1 MRKVLDRNTEL
12 EMYWHKLG
20 CNFAQAD
27 RVFDECMKEAKALL
41 SKQGIMTY
49 IENARFLGKMGRG
62 AEPLLVY
69 LEEAPG
75 VASVVGEQALDD
87 MREHAHYMS
96 THTNFKAMVPYLQ
109 TIGAV
114 TRRLQSYELFKRYNE
129 IVIDMLDRTSVSVLG
144 HHTTFPSLGL
154 IGMLQQAPRLLIWLF
169 L

>member
-1 MRKVLDRNTEL
+1 MPKVLDRNTEL
-12 EMYWHKLG
+12 EMYWQKLG

-75 VASVVGEQALDD
+75 VARSEERRVGKECRSRGA
-87 MREHAHYMS
+87 
-96 THTNFKAMVPYLQ
+96 PY
-109 TIGAV
+109 
-114 TRRLQSYELFKRYNE
+114 
-129 IVIDMLDRTSVSVLG
+129 
-144 HHTTFPSLGL
+144 H
-154 IGMLQQAPRLLIWLF
+154 
-169 L
+169 